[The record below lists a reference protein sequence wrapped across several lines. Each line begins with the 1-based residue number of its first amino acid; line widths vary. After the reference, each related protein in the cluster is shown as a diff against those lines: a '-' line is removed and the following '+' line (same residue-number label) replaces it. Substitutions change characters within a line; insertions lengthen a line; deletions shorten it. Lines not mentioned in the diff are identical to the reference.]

1 MTTPA
6 ITRKVTNHMRYLTH
20 QCSIWCCILTGI
32 VICFAG
38 ESVDS
43 LNNIKAVDEK
53 SDYLQE
59 ATSGIELP
67 EGILFGNFTKKDG
80 ALFIKG
86 NAVVPSG
93 QSLELG
99 PGCVVYIGG
108 DYTTITVFGQIIAN
122 GTKEEPVVFM
132 SARKSPKPWDWD
144 RIYCRSKT
152 QSQFSH
158 CIIRHSNYGLV
169 VENGSVSVKHSTFE
183 KNSISGLVVKNADVS
198 LTGTSF
204 TGGHMVAVN
213 IRGKGTV
220 NADSLIIKENGTGIA
235 CDSLS
240 TLKINNGI
248 ITNNTNGL
256 VVSDKSAV
264 EIVAVDITKNR
275 NGVVT
280 TSEIPRRMREMV
292 FSNGMDL
299 KIINFGEM
307 NAVLKDPQV
316 VKSIAI
322 AKSTKLQSVDNN
334 FKPGFSASS
343 APQEPDVSF
352 IGNVTTGFS
361 YFLPHTTRHPLDDS
375 IRYQQKY
382 IGEQSDQW
390 FSGLQPEIQLFGNG
404 KRGAV
409 DVNLLIDMFGNDW
422 LSTNNY
428 LGKNMFNLSLSYNPH
443 TAVIGD
449 FFESGTETSVSGRQM
464 TGLKYT
470 GSFFKMGGGMDRVE
484 VKLAAGESEI
494 PKDVGQRELNIIS
507 DTVDTGMSIR
517 QQITYIAT
525 ATIRPQKNSSI
536 IVKGVIAH
544 DQAEKPLLRRAIED
558 VEAPDPVKAQTGC
571 IEGNVSILD
580 GKLQLYSEIDLGSH
594 DTVSGDETKD
604 IAWYNPQIEEAIPK
618 VFSLLSKD
626 KFQDYYAFTAGARSS
641 INGYSLEAQFL
652 QIGQSYFSAGNPYL
666 ENDRR
671 TISLSSE
678 KQFAENLSASGDYE
692 YERTGLTKDKSNDY
706 HTLNINGEYSV
717 PGENKPTFSADYT
730 LQFENTPSSERV
742 KNLNDS
748 SYNFDDLSVNNM
760 ISLEGKQM
768 FANGI
773 GFSLRYQFMYD
784 NDFSDHPDITRKD
797 ISDRFQNQVNG
808 WFSFKVK
815 KLLKS
820 KTTFRVTHKY
830 ENRDSLRSIAY
841 RFGENLNV
849 NIIPRK
855 LSCMIMGDYTNKTD
869 REFNAD
875 SLSGFWYD
883 TKNHIYSADLE
894 CRYSVTGKLSFSLKG
909 RYEISYDEAAS
920 SIENY
925 KMYMIGFHTT
935 WLF

>member
-1 MTTPA
+1 M
-6 ITRKVTNHMRYLTH
+6 RKVIIDMRHLTQ
-20 QCSIWCCILTGI
+20 QCSLWCCILTSI
-32 VICFAG
+32 VVSSAG
-38 ESVDS
+38 QSIDSINNVNTVD
-43 LNNIKAVDEK
+43 NK
-53 SDYLQE
+53 SEYLQE
-59 ATSGIELP
+59 AASGIELP
-67 EGILFGNFTKKDG
+67 EGILFGKFTKKDG

-122 GTKEEPVVFM
+122 GTKDEPVIFM

-144 RIYCRSKT
+144 RIYCRSKI
-152 QSQFSH
+152 QSQFEH

-169 VENGSVSVKHSTFE
+169 VENGSVSVKYSLFE

-198 LTGTSF
+198 LLATTF
-204 TGGHMVAVN
+204 TGGHLVAVN
-213 IRGKGTV
+213 VREKGV
-220 NADSLIIKENGTGIA
+220 VHADSLTIKENGTGIA
-235 CDSLS
+235 CDSIS
-240 TLKINNGI
+240 TLKINNGV

-256 VVSDKSAV
+256 VVSDKSSV

-275 NGVVT
+275 NGVVAVN
-280 TSEIPRRMREMV
+280 EIPRRMREMV
-292 FSNGMDL
+292 FSNGLDL
-299 KIINFGEM
+299 KIVNSEGLKT
-307 NAVLKDPQV
+307 VLKDPQV
-316 VKSIAI
+316 VKSIAV
-322 AKSTKLQSVDNN
+322 AKSTKVQGVDNT

-343 APQEPDVSF
+343 APQEPDASF

-361 YFLPHTTRHPLDDS
+361 YFLPHTTPHPIDDS

-382 IGEQSDQW
+382 IGEQSGQW

-404 KRGAV
+404 KRGAM
-409 DVNLLIDMFGNDW
+409 DVNLLIDMFANDW

-464 TGLKYT
+464 TGLRYT
-470 GSFFKMGGGMDRVE
+470 GSFFKMGGGMNRVE

-494 PKDVGQRELNIIS
+494 PKDVGQRELNIMS

-525 ATIRPQKNSSI
+525 ATIHPEKNSSI
-536 IVKGVIAH
+536 IIKGIIAH
-544 DQAEKPLLRRAIED
+544 DQVDKPLLRRAIED
-558 VEAPDPVKAQTGC
+558 VAAPEPVKAQTGC
-571 IEGNVSILD
+571 IEGNLAILD

-594 DTVSGDETKD
+594 DTITGDEKKD
-604 IAWYNPQIEEAIPK
+604 IAWYNPQIDQAIPK
-618 VFSLLSKD
+618 VFGLFSRD
-626 KFQDYYAFTAGARSS
+626 KFLDYYAFTAGARST
-641 INGYSLEAQFL
+641 INGYSLNGQFL
-652 QIGQSYFSAGNPYL
+652 QIGSSYFSAGNPYL

-671 TISLSSE
+671 SISLNSE
-678 KQFAENLSASGDYE
+678 KQFAENLSASGSYE
-692 YERTGLTKDKSNDY
+692 YERTGLTTTANKDY
-706 HTLNINGEYSV
+706 HTLNVNGEYSI
-717 PGENKPTFSADYT
+717 PGENKPSFSADYT
-730 LQFENTPSSERV
+730 LQFEKTPSSERV
-742 KNLNDS
+742 VVSADS
-748 SYNFDDLSVNNM
+748 TVTSNFEDQSVNNM
-760 ISLEGKQM
+760 VSLEGKQM
-768 FANGI
+768 FANGM

-784 NDFSDHPDITRKD
+784 NDFSDHPDINRKD
-797 ISDRFQNQVNG
+797 IGDRIQNQVNG
-808 WFSFKVK
+808 WFSFKIN

-820 KTTFRVTHKY
+820 KTTFRITNKY

-841 RFGENLNV
+841 RFGENLNITV
-849 NIIPRK
+849 IPRK
-855 LSCMIMGDYTNKTD
+855 LTCTLIGDYTNKND
-869 REFNAD
+869 RQYQVD

-883 TKNHIYSADLE
+883 TRNHIYGADIE
-894 CRYSVTGKLSFSLKG
+894 TRYSVTAKVSFSLKG

-925 KMYMIGFHTT
+925 KLYMIGFHTT

>member
-1 MTTPA
+1 
-6 ITRKVTNHMRYLTH
+6 
-20 QCSIWCCILTGI
+20 
-32 VICFAG
+32 VISYAG
-38 ESVDS
+38 QSVDS
-43 LNNIKAVDEK
+43 LNNVNTADEK
-53 SDYLQE
+53 SGYLQG
-59 ATSGIELP
+59 ATNGIELP

-80 ALFIKG
+80 PLFIKG

-108 DYTTITVFGQIIAN
+108 DYTTITVFGQIIAH
-122 GTKEEPVVFM
+122 GTKDEPVIFM

-152 QSQFSH
+152 QSQFEH
-158 CIIRHSNYGLV
+158 CIIRHCNYGLV
-169 VENGSVSVKHSTFE
+169 VENGSVSVKNSLFE

-198 LTGTSF
+198 LMKTSF
-204 TGGHMVAVN
+204 TGGHLVAVN
-213 IRGKGTV
+213 IRERGV
-220 NADSLIIKENGTGIA
+220 VIADSLTIKENGTGIA
-235 CDSLS
+235 CDSIS
-240 TLKINNGI
+240 TLKINNGLI
-248 ITNNTNGL
+248 SNNTNGL
-256 VVSDKSAV
+256 IVSDKSAV

-280 TSEIPRRMREMV
+280 TREIPRRMREMV
-292 FSNGMDL
+292 FSNGLDL
-299 KIINFGEM
+299 KIVNSEEM
-307 NAVLKDPQV
+307 KTVLKDPQV
-316 VKSIAI
+316 VKSIAV
-322 AKSTKLQSVDNN
+322 AKLTKLQGVDTT
-334 FKPGFSASS
+334 FKAGFSASN
-343 APQEPDVSF
+343 APQDPNVSF
-352 IGNVTTGFS
+352 IGNVSTGFS
-361 YFLPHTTRHPLDDS
+361 YFLPHTNRHPLDDS

-409 DVNLLIDMFGNDW
+409 DVNLLIDMFTNDW
-422 LSTNNY
+422 ISTNNY

-470 GSFFKMGGGMDRVE
+470 GSFFKMGGGMDRIE
-484 VKLAAGESEI
+484 VKLAAGESEL

-525 ATIRPQKNSSI
+525 ATIHPQKNSSI
-536 IVKGVIAH
+536 IIKGIIAH
-544 DQAEKPLLRRAIED
+544 DQAEKPLLRRTIED
-558 VEAPDPVKAQTGC
+558 VAAPDPVKAQTGC
-571 IEGNVSILD
+571 IEGNVAVLD

-594 DTVSGDETKD
+594 DTISGDEKKN
-604 IAWYNPQIEEAIPK
+604 IAWYNPQIDEAISK
-618 VFSLLSKD
+618 VFGLLSRD
-626 KFQDYYAFTAGARSS
+626 KFQDYYAFTAGARST
-641 INGYSLEAQFL
+641 INGYSLEGQFL
-652 QIGQSYFSAGNPYL
+652 QIGSSYFSAGNPYL

-678 KQFAENLSASGDYE
+678 KQFAENLSASGSYE
-692 YERTGLTKDKSNDY
+692 YERTGLTTQSSNDY
-706 HTLNINGEYSV
+706 HTLNVNGEYSV
-717 PGENKPTFSADYT
+717 SGENKPSFSADYT

-742 KNLNDS
+742 AISSDS
-748 SYNFDDLSVNNM
+748 TLTSNFDDKSVNNM
-760 ISLEGKQM
+760 ICLEGKQM
-768 FANGI
+768 FANGM
-773 GFSLRYQFMYD
+773 GFSLRYQFMFD

-797 ISDRFQNQVNG
+797 ISDRIQNQFNG
-808 WFSFKVK
+808 WFSFKIK
-815 KLLKS
+815 KIFKS
-820 KTTFRVTHKY
+820 KTTFRVTQKY

-841 RFGENLNV
+841 RFGENLNIT
-849 NIIPRK
+849 IIPRK
-855 LSCMIMGDYTNKTD
+855 LSCTLMGDYTNKND

-875 SLSGFWYD
+875 SLSGFWYN
-883 TKNHIYSADLE
+883 TENHIYSADIE
-894 CRYSVTGKLSFSLKG
+894 TRYSVTGKLSFSLKG

-925 KMYMIGFHTT
+925 KLYMIGFHTT